1 MEKLKEIF
9 NNLSPQNKKILIC
22 VAIVVVLFLLFKAC
36 GSDSDIYSSSS
47 SMDESSKPTSY
58 IEAIKVNDF
67 ATAHEILD
75 QRLERAIELN
85 ASGSWSSEEAL
96 EDFWAAADHV
106 YKAEMMYLIEMKD
119 AEANK
124 RLINTLAMMNI
135 IGDRPPHQAS
145 AYSSITKYD
154 NYQVFVTRY
163 NRLCDEILSIS
174 ILNNNK
180 DMAKMILNLYKEDCA
195 PHYQKPGNDDYYYYD
210 ISTKS
215 KDAALKKYND
225 AIKNGLLN

>member
-36 GSDSDIYSSSS
+36 DSESS

-75 QRLERAIELN
+75 QRLERSIKLN
-85 ASGSWSSEEAL
+85 ASGNWSSDEAL

-145 AYSSITKYD
+145 AYGSGMTKYD

-195 PHYQKPGNDDYYYYD
+195 PHYKKPGNDDYYYFD